1 MREQAG
7 WHEHARYMD
16 ELFESG
22 FVLFAG
28 PLEGEREVLWI
39 VEADSQSAIRER
51 MAEDPWQVNGMLR
64 EPDTA
69 ISARM
74 TAIRA
79 TNAMW
84 AAAIGTVKMLA
95 YTGKQM
101 SSKNG
106 HVRASITVFATRLPA
121 SQGASAQ
128 T

>member
-51 MAEDPWQVNGMLR
+51 MAEDPWQVTGMLR
-64 EPDTA
+64 PERIERWTVVLDAMKPK
-69 ISARM
+69 SEARR
-74 TAIRA
+74 T
-79 TNAMW
+79 
-84 AAAIGTVKMLA
+84 GTWSGPGIEQLGQVGGQGQRGIEA
-95 YTGKQM
+95 GQQP
-101 SSKNG
+101 
-106 HVRASITVFATRLPA
+106 TRL
-121 SQGASAQ
+121 QGANHQ
-128 T
+128 P

>member
-39 VEADSQSAIRER
+39 VEADSESAIRER

-64 EPDTA
+64 PERIERWTVVLDA
-69 ISARM
+69 MKAKSEAR
-74 TAIRA
+74 RR
-79 TNAMW
+79 
-84 AAAIGTVKMLA
+84 GT
-95 YTGKQM
+95 
-101 SSKNG
+101 
-106 HVRASITVFATRLPA
+106 
-121 SQGASAQ
+121 
-128 T
+128 